1 MDSYIIL
8 WWAYYS
14 MLASLATKVRFINAS
29 TDMIRER
36 NRKHGEDMTKPNNM
50 AESGL
55 QPRERKWTV
64 ADDGKTGARFY
75 TNRSFATHQWKQ
87 PFEIHHRKLWTLSIV
102 IFCFFKGYILL
113 FPLLVLLLKTLNAS
127 RRQSFQFVQ

>member
-1 MDSYIIL
+1 
-8 WWAYYS
+8 

-55 QPRERKWTV
+55 QPRERESELWLMMARPVRGSTR
-64 ADDGKTGARFY
+64 TGASPHTSENSRL
-75 TNRSFATHQWKQ
+75 K
-87 PFEIHHRKLWTLSIV
+87 SIQ
-102 IFCFFKGYILL
+102 GNSEPY
-113 FPLLVLLLKTLNAS
+113 
-127 RRQSFQFVQ
+127 QS